1 MCDPTSNPP
10 AMTANRRSS
19 SRINEIGDASQSSN
33 FDDLMRRKALAIATL
48 GSQSAYTSTN
58 SPLVAGSKSGLSNQQ
73 PLSPISQGGEAIVD
87 PASRHA
93 AGGGGG
99 VGGPLPTGDLSTV
112 DADTASQINA
122 LRQNPNGTAEVRT
135 TTGATINIRRAG
147 NRVTGKIY
155 DDLGSLSFSGDYVD
169 IPHQPSVRIAN
180 MRMTPSLGT
189 LVSSPTSLTISRN
202 INKHIVF
209 QFDKDVSLRALF
221 LTKTPYKGQQ
231 AYRLNP

>member
-1 MCDPTSNPP
+1 
-10 AMTANRRSS
+10 MTANRRSS

-33 FDDLMRRKALAIATL
+33 FDDLMRRKALAITTL
-48 GSQSAYTSTN
+48 GSQPAYTSTY
-58 SPLVAGSKSGLSNQQ
+58 SPLVAGSKSGLSNPQ

-87 PASRHA
+87 PAGRHA
-93 AGGGGG
+93 AGGGG

-112 DADTASQINA
+112 DTDTASQINA

-135 TTGATINIRRAG
+135 TTGATIKIRRAG
-147 NRVTGKIY
+147 NRVTGKNS

-221 LTKTPYKGQQ
+221 LTKTPYKGQE